1 MSVCLDECGIEVVF
15 GGTVVADVTP
25 RVQIDV
31 GLNTVGVEG
40 AVVTSIACT
49 VVVRVDL
56 PSFRLLP
63 RMQLLPDLPVELSK
77 MRPGPDK
84 TPHRTPGL

>member
-56 PSFRLLP
+56 PSSRLLP
-63 RMQLLPDLPVELSK
+63 RMQLLPDLPV
-77 MRPGPDK
+77 
-84 TPHRTPGL
+84 